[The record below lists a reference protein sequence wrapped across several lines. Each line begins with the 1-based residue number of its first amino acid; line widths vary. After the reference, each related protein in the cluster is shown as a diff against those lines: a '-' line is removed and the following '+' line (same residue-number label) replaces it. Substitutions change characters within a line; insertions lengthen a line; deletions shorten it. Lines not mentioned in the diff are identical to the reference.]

1 MMKQKMMLIL
11 GVLALCIVILTACSG
26 KTSQNAD
33 GTPSTLKSRYLG
45 YYRSDTDNATYFDE
59 TTNEFDFDVN
69 KSTISDG
76 TEIESHIKTYQVL
89 SEDEL
94 ASNFKGQAEKNKG
107 EIKNTDTAVFYIGL
121 ISDDRNGNK
130 DGKISADEQ
139 RSVYQ
144 IILSNNGNSIKILS
158 LGDDWDQFAFTGTAK
173 D

>member
-1 MMKQKMMLIL
+1 MMKQKLMLIL
-11 GVLALCIVILTACSG
+11 GVLGLCIAILTACSG
-26 KTSQNAD
+26 KTSKNAD

-94 ASNFKGQAEKNKG
+94 ASNFKGPAEKNKA
-107 EIKNTDTAVFYIGL
+107 ESNSNDTIFYIQIKG
-121 ISDDRNGNK
+121 SDQSIYQVK
-130 DGKISADEQ
+130 LSDGGKK
-139 RSVYQ
+139 
-144 IILSNNGNSIKILS
+144 IKIIS
-158 LGDDWDQFAFTGTAK
+158 LGDG
-173 D
+173 

>member
-1 MMKQKMMLIL
+1 MMKQKLMLIL

-45 YYRSDTDNATYFDE
+45 YYRSDTDNATFFDE

-89 SEDEL
+89 SEDKL
-94 ASNFKGQAEKNKG
+94 ASNFKGPAEKNKA
-107 EIKNTDTAVFYIGL
+107 ESNSNDTIFYIQIKG
-121 ISDDRNGNK
+121 SDQSIYQVK
-130 DGKISADEQ
+130 LSDGGKK
-139 RSVYQ
+139 
-144 IILSNNGNSIKILS
+144 IKIIS
-158 LGDDWDQFAFTGTAK
+158 LGDGWDQFVFTGVAK
-173 D
+173 

>member
-1 MMKQKMMLIL
+1 MMKQKLMLIL
-11 GVLALCIVILTACSG
+11 GVLGLCIVILTACSG
-26 KTSQNAD
+26 KTSKNAD

-94 ASNFKGQAEKNKG
+94 ASNFKGPAEKNKA
-107 EIKNTDTAVFYIGL
+107 ESNSNDTIFYIQIKG
-121 ISDDRNGNK
+121 SDQSIYQVK
-130 DGKISADEQ
+130 LSDGGKK
-139 RSVYQ
+139 
-144 IILSNNGNSIKILS
+144 IKIIS
-158 LGDDWDQFAFTGTAK
+158 LGDGWDQFVFTGVAK
-173 D
+173 

>member
-1 MMKQKMMLIL
+1 MMKQKLILIL
-11 GVLALCIVILTACSG
+11 GVLGLCIAILTACSG
-26 KTSQNAD
+26 KTSKNAD

-94 ASNFKGQAEKNKG
+94 ASNFKGPAEKNKA
-107 EIKNTDTAVFYIGL
+107 ESNSNDTIFYIQIKG
-121 ISDDRNGNK
+121 SDQSIYQVK
-130 DGKISADEQ
+130 LSDGGKK
-139 RSVYQ
+139 
-144 IILSNNGNSIKILS
+144 IKIIS
-158 LGDDWDQFAFTGTAK
+158 LGDGWDQFVFTGVAK
-173 D
+173 

>member
-1 MMKQKMMLIL
+1 MMKQKLMLIL

-59 TTNEFDFDVN
+59 TTNAFDFDVN

-89 SEDEL
+89 SEDDL
-94 ASNFKGQAEKNKG
+94 ASNFKGLAEKNKA
-107 EIKNTDTAVFYIGL
+107 ESNSNDTIFYIQIKGNDQSIYQVKL
-121 ISDDRNGNK
+121 SDG
-130 DGKISADEQ
+130 GKK
-139 RSVYQ
+139 
-144 IILSNNGNSIKILS
+144 IKIIS
-158 LGDDWDQFAFTGTAK
+158 LGDGWDQFVFTGVAK
-173 D
+173 

>member
-1 MMKQKMMLIL
+1 MKQKLMLIL
-11 GVLALCIVILTACSG
+11 GVLGLCIVILTACSG

-45 YYRSDTDNATYFDE
+45 YYRSDTDNATFFDE

-94 ASNFKGQAEKNKG
+94 ASNFKGPAEKNKA
-107 EIKNTDTAVFYIGL
+107 ESNSNDTIFYIQIKG
-121 ISDDRNGNK
+121 SDQSIYQVK
-130 DGKISADEQ
+130 LSDGGKK
-139 RSVYQ
+139 
-144 IILSNNGNSIKILS
+144 IKIIS
-158 LGDDWDQFAFTGTAK
+158 LGDGWDQFVFTGVAK
-173 D
+173 

>member
-1 MMKQKMMLIL
+1 MKQKLMLIL
-11 GVLALCIVILTACSG
+11 WVLALCIVILTACSG

-94 ASNFKGQAEKNKG
+94 ASNFKGPAEKNKA
-107 EIKNTDTAVFYIGL
+107 ESNSNDTIFYIQIKG
-121 ISDDRNGNK
+121 SDQSIYQVK
-130 DGKISADEQ
+130 LSDGGKK
-139 RSVYQ
+139 
-144 IILSNNGNSIKILS
+144 IKIIS
-158 LGDDWDQFAFTGTAK
+158 LGDGWDQFVFTGVAK
-173 D
+173 

>member
-1 MMKQKMMLIL
+1 MKQKLMLIL
-11 GVLALCIVILTACSG
+11 GVLGLCIAILTACSG

-94 ASNFKGQAEKNKG
+94 ASNFKGPAEKNKA
-107 EIKNTDTAVFYIGL
+107 ESNSNDTIFYIQIKG
-121 ISDDRNGNK
+121 SDQSIYQVK
-130 DGKISADEQ
+130 LSDGGKK
-139 RSVYQ
+139 
-144 IILSNNGNSIKILS
+144 IKIIS
-158 LGDDWDQFAFTGTAK
+158 LGDGWDQFVFTGVAK
-173 D
+173 

>member
-1 MMKQKMMLIL
+1 MMKQKLMLIL
-11 GVLALCIVILTACSG
+11 GVLGLCIAILTACSG

-94 ASNFKGQAEKNKG
+94 ASNFKGQAEKNKA
-107 EIKNTDTAVFYIGL
+107 ESNSNDTIFYIQIKGNDQSIYQVKL
-121 ISDDRNGNK
+121 SDG
-130 DGKISADEQ
+130 GKK
-139 RSVYQ
+139 
-144 IILSNNGNSIKILS
+144 IKIIS
-158 LGDDWDQFAFTGTAK
+158 LGDGWDQFVFTGVAK
-173 D
+173 

>member
-1 MMKQKMMLIL
+1 MMKQKLMLIL

-26 KTSQNAD
+26 KTSQNVD

-94 ASNFKGQAEKNKG
+94 ASNFKGPAEKNKA
-107 EIKNTDTAVFYIGL
+107 ESNSNDTIFYIQIKG
-121 ISDDRNGNK
+121 SDQSIYQVK
-130 DGKISADEQ
+130 LSDGGKK
-139 RSVYQ
+139 
-144 IILSNNGNSIKILS
+144 IKIIS
-158 LGDDWDQFAFTGTAK
+158 LGDGWDQFVFTGVAK
-173 D
+173 

>member
-1 MMKQKMMLIL
+1 MKQKLMLIL
-11 GVLALCIVILTACSG
+11 GVLGLCIVILTACSG

-89 SEDEL
+89 SEDDL
-94 ASNFKGQAEKNKG
+94 ASNFKGPAEKNKA
-107 EIKNTDTAVFYIGL
+107 ESNSNDTIFYIQIKGNDQSIYQVKL
-121 ISDDRNGNK
+121 SDG
-130 DGKISADEQ
+130 GKK
-139 RSVYQ
+139 
-144 IILSNNGNSIKILS
+144 IKIIS
-158 LGDDWDQFAFTGTAK
+158 LGDGWDQFVFTGVAK
-173 D
+173 

>member
-1 MMKQKMMLIL
+1 MMKQKLMLIL

-89 SEDEL
+89 SEDDL
-94 ASNFKGQAEKNKG
+94 ASNFKGLAEKNKA
-107 EIKNTDTAVFYIGL
+107 ESNSNDTIFYIQIKG
-121 ISDDRNGNK
+121 SDQSIYQVK
-130 DGKISADEQ
+130 LSDGGKK
-139 RSVYQ
+139 
-144 IILSNNGNSIKILS
+144 IKIIS
-158 LGDDWDQFAFTGTAK
+158 LGDGWDQFVFTGVAK
-173 D
+173 

>member
-1 MMKQKMMLIL
+1 MMKQKLMLIL
-11 GVLALCIVILTACSG
+11 GVLGLCIAILTACSG

-94 ASNFKGQAEKNKG
+94 ASNFKGPAEKNKA
-107 EIKNTDTAVFYIGL
+107 ESNSNDTIFYIQIKG
-121 ISDDRNGNK
+121 SDQSIYQVK
-130 DGKISADEQ
+130 LSDGGKK
-139 RSVYQ
+139 
-144 IILSNNGNSIKILS
+144 IKIIS
-158 LGDDWDQFAFTGTAK
+158 LGDGWDQFVFTGVAK
-173 D
+173 

>member
-1 MMKQKMMLIL
+1 MKQKLMLIL
-11 GVLALCIVILTACSG
+11 GVLGLCIAILTACSG

-45 YYRSDTDNATYFDE
+45 YYRSDTDNATFFDE

-94 ASNFKGQAEKNKG
+94 ASNFKGPAEKNKA
-107 EIKNTDTAVFYIGL
+107 ESNSNDTIFYIQIKG
-121 ISDDRNGNK
+121 SDQSIYQVKLSDS
-130 DGKISADEQ
+130 GKK
-139 RSVYQ
+139 
-144 IILSNNGNSIKILS
+144 IKIIS
-158 LGDDWDQFAFTGTAK
+158 LGDGWDQFVFTGVAK
-173 D
+173 

>member
-1 MMKQKMMLIL
+1 MKQKLMLIL

-26 KTSQNAD
+26 KTSKNAD

-76 TEIESHIKTYQVL
+76 TAIESHIKTYQVL

-94 ASNFKGQAEKNKG
+94 ASNFKGPAEKNKA
-107 EIKNTDTAVFYIGL
+107 ESNSNDTIFYIQIKG
-121 ISDDRNGNK
+121 SDQSIYQVK
-130 DGKISADEQ
+130 LSDGGKK
-139 RSVYQ
+139 
-144 IILSNNGNSIKILS
+144 IKIIS
-158 LGDDWDQFAFTGTAK
+158 LGDGWDQFVFTGVAK
-173 D
+173 

>member
-1 MMKQKMMLIL
+1 MMKQKLMLIL

-26 KTSQNAD
+26 KTSKNAD

-94 ASNFKGQAEKNKG
+94 ASNFKGPAEKNKA
-107 EIKNTDTAVFYIGL
+107 ESNSNDTIFYIQIKG
-121 ISDDRNGNK
+121 SDQSIYQVK
-130 DGKISADEQ
+130 LSDGGKK
-139 RSVYQ
+139 
-144 IILSNNGNSIKILS
+144 IKIIS
-158 LGDDWDQFAFTGTAK
+158 LGDGWDQFVFTGVAK
-173 D
+173 

>member
-1 MMKQKMMLIL
+1 MMKQKLMLIL
-11 GVLALCIVILTACSG
+11 GVLCLCIAILTACSG
-26 KTSQNAD
+26 KTSKNAD

-94 ASNFKGQAEKNKG
+94 ASNFKGPAEKNKA
-107 EIKNTDTAVFYIGL
+107 ESNSNDTIFYIQIKG
-121 ISDDRNGNK
+121 SDQSIYQVK
-130 DGKISADEQ
+130 LSDGGKK
-139 RSVYQ
+139 
-144 IILSNNGNSIKILS
+144 IKIIS
-158 LGDDWDQFAFTGTAK
+158 LGDGWDQFVFTGVAK
-173 D
+173 

>member
-1 MMKQKMMLIL
+1 MKQKLMLIL
-11 GVLALCIVILTACSG
+11 GVLGLCIAILTACSG
-26 KTSQNAD
+26 KTSKNAD

-94 ASNFKGQAEKNKG
+94 ASNFKGPAEKNKA
-107 EIKNTDTAVFYIGL
+107 ESNSNDTIFYIQIEG
-121 ISDDRNGNK
+121 SDQSIYQVK
-130 DGKISADEQ
+130 LSDGGKK
-139 RSVYQ
+139 
-144 IILSNNGNSIKILS
+144 IKIIS
-158 LGDDWDQFAFTGTAK
+158 LGDGWDQFVFTGVAK
-173 D
+173 

>member
-1 MMKQKMMLIL
+1 MMKQKLMLIL

-26 KTSQNAD
+26 GKTSKNAD

-89 SEDEL
+89 SEDDL
-94 ASNFKGQAEKNKG
+94 ASNFKGPAEKNKA
-107 EIKNTDTAVFYIGL
+107 ESNSNDTIFYIQIKGNDQSIYQVKL
-121 ISDDRNGNK
+121 SDG
-130 DGKISADEQ
+130 GKK
-139 RSVYQ
+139 
-144 IILSNNGNSIKILS
+144 IKIIS
-158 LGDDWDQFAFTGTAK
+158 LGDGWDQFVFTGVAK
-173 D
+173 

>member
-1 MMKQKMMLIL
+1 MKQKLMLIL

-94 ASNFKGQAEKNKG
+94 ASNFKGSAEKNKA
-107 EIKNTDTAVFYIGL
+107 ESNSNDTIFYIQIKG
-121 ISDDRNGNK
+121 SDQSIYQVK
-130 DGKISADEQ
+130 LSDGGKK
-139 RSVYQ
+139 
-144 IILSNNGNSIKILS
+144 IKIIS
-158 LGDDWDQFAFTGTAK
+158 LGDGWDQFVFTGVAK
-173 D
+173 